1 MGASTCTGKFSDR
14 VYRATTCAAAAAVAV
29 LCFWTVPIWA
39 DQYAVDQA
47 TGLDPDS
54 SPGLLARAWLA
65 HNRGK
70 IGDAADLTRDALRT
84 ATTDAERIAAYK
96 FLEHIYNDTGDHR
109 QLDATFRAHLDFAP
123 DPLTKHNYADLL
135 VRCFRYDDAIEME
148 KSVLR
153 EVDLPAAHHTLA
165 TAYRS
170 KADQL
175 NDARQHAQKVQLYQ
189 LALAEEPTDASA
201 REALARMARG
211 SGSSA
216 TSAPAASEPTAR
228 PLSNDQFASP
238 SLSEPDLR
246 TYMDQLRSSNSIERA
261 AAVQALGKSGAAAT
275 VAVAPLVALASRSA
289 GTERS
294 DTILAVAAIAPNDPA
309 VIKAAVDALPSMDQA
324 ALTRLLPTLKR
335 VGAPAVAAV
344 LDALAQGRTPRHAGE
359 SLILQGA
366 DFGHQDAK
374 LVDAAASRLGAAL
387 RDPDSA
393 TRVNAA
399 RTLAAF
405 GAAAR
410 AAVPALTEALRDKNP
425 QVRGMA
431 AATLG
436 AVGAPATP
444 AVPALTSLL
453 ADEVPQVTNQARL
466 ALQQIS
472 SAPRANR

>member
-1 MGASTCTGKFSDR
+1 MRASTCTGKFSDK
-14 VYRATTCAAAAAVAV
+14 VHRATICAAAAALAV
-29 LCFWTVPIWA
+29 LCFWTVPISA
-39 DQYAVDQA
+39 DQYPVDQP

-70 IGDAADLTRDALRT
+70 LGDAAELTRDALRT
-84 ATTDAERIAAYK
+84 ATTEADRIAAYK

-109 QLDATFRAHLDFAP
+109 QLDATFRAHLDFAA

-135 VRCFRYDDAIEME
+135 VRCFRYNDAIEME

-165 TAYRS
+165 TAYWY

-175 NDARQHAQKVQLYQ
+175 NDAREHEQKVQLYQ

-201 REALARMARG
+201 REALARMARV
-211 SGSSA
+211 SGNSA
-216 TSAPAASEPTAR
+216 TSSAALTEPAAR
-228 PLSNDQFASP
+228 PLSNDRVANP
-238 SLSEPDLR
+238 SVSEPDVR
-246 TYMDQLRSSNSIERA
+246 TYVDQLRSSNEVERA
-261 AAVQALGKSGAAAT
+261 AAVRALGKSGAAAT
-275 VAVAPLVALASRSA
+275 VAIAPLVALAGRSA
-289 GTERS
+289 GTERA

-374 LVDAAASRLGAAL
+374 LIDAAASRLGNAL
-387 RDPDSA
+387 RHADPT

-405 GAAAR
+405 GGAAR
-410 AAVPALTEALRDKNP
+410 AAVPALTDALRDKNP

-436 AVGAPATP
+436 AVGSPATP

-453 ADEVPQVTNQARL
+453 RDEVPQVTTQARL

-472 SAPRANR
+472 SAPPANR